1 MKKVEGFKMRSLGK
15 ERIILPESGSMVNFN
30 KMISLNSSAA
40 YLWEAIGD
48 SEFTTDTLKEL
59 LIEKY
64 GIDNDLAAHDA
75 ASLAESW
82 IEIGIVSE

>member
-1 MKKVEGFKMRSLGK
+1 MRKLGREHIVVAEGLAQG
-15 ERIILPESGSMVNFN
+15 NFN

-40 YLWEAIGD
+40 YLWEAVGER
-48 SEFTTDTLKEL
+48 EFTTDTLKEL
-59 LIEKY
+59 LKEKY
-64 GIDNDLAAHDA
+64 EIDDDLAAHDA

>member
-15 ERIILPESGSMVNFN
+15 ERIILPEGGS
-30 KMISLNSSAA
+30 
-40 YLWEAIGD
+40 D
-48 SEFTTDTLKEL
+48 
-59 LIEKY
+59 
-64 GIDNDLAAHDA
+64 DLAAHDA